1 MTRARFLSINQNSHK
16 RQFPEQSQLQGLL
29 LIRKKSARA
38 LVNKGWHSGDQMIKE
53 SEFLET
59 IVDIFRI
66 ELDNSK
72 LNLGI
77 SDVQSDI
84 VEWDSLAHVRIILA
98 TERAFNIQ
106 FDVDEIEK
114 IDSIRGMYDAIAK
127 HKG

>member
-1 MTRARFLSINQNSHK
+1 
-16 RQFPEQSQLQGLL
+16 
-29 LIRKKSARA
+29 
-38 LVNKGWHSGDQMIKE
+38 MIKE

-98 TERAFNIQ
+98 IERAFNIQ